1 MTNMG
6 LRLILQYTSN
16 GQNVYDIV
24 KNLTIF
30 VKKFVYE
37 NFLFQKSL
45 KDLSVILDIPKTVLE
60 KDLTK
65 SYLASINLIK
75 KNLFLRTI
83 FYLYFAT

>member
-1 MTNMG
+1 MV
-6 LRLILQYTSN
+6 
-16 GQNVYDIV
+16 QNVYDIV

-75 KNLFLRTI
+75 KI
-83 FYLYFAT
+83 YF

>member
-60 KDLTK
+60 KRSNQILFGFYQFDKKKFIFKNNILFIFLT
-65 SYLASINLIK
+65 
-75 KNLFLRTI
+75 
-83 FYLYFAT
+83 

>member
-1 MTNMG
+1 MG

-37 NFLFQKSL
+37 NFLFQKL
-45 KDLSVILDIPKTVLE
+45 KVIVIIPAVLE
-60 KDLTK
+60 K
-65 SYLASINLIK
+65 I
-75 KNLFLRTI
+75 
-83 FYLYFAT
+83 

>member
-75 KNLFLRTI
+75 NLF
-83 FYLYFAT
+83 